1 MSLLTTL
8 KTSNLGD
15 GEISKARP
23 EILLAGDPTFTT
35 WNQVDSKG
43 GTVATG
49 VWQATPGEQWP
60 QRLAEL
66 ATATAAAGKG
76 TIIVV
81 PDQRDL
87 DRLVEA
93 CEPLLGDRC
102 VSLTAGLGPSARYR
116 RWLAVSR
123 GTASVVV

>member
-49 VWQATPGEQWP
+49 VWQATPGTTKSIKGE
-60 QRLAEL
+60 RFEFCSILEGVVEL
-66 ATATAAAGKG
+66 TEEGGKTVTYRAGDSFVMRPGFVG
-76 TIIVV
+76 TWKTIETLRKIYVIV
-81 PDQRDL
+81 D
-87 DRLVEA
+87 
-93 CEPLLGDRC
+93 
-102 VSLTAGLGPSARYR
+102 
-116 RWLAVSR
+116 
-123 GTASVVV
+123 